1 MDGRGNTVWATHFLI
16 AMLEPTDT
24 TMAMACPPGG
34 CGVAAGV
41 GRTHAGP
48 QRSGGGLRLSLN
60 AARGE
65 AALFR
70 SFTVVGPVILEWSP
84 NLGDL
89 FMLFNNG
96 LIAFQDSTSCGL
108 VYPIGR
114 LPWGSGSGYDSPIT
128 LSRRITMAFVNETI
142 PEADLHRIDFASV
155 IHPLHSC
162 PIEIPSEWSIDR
174 ERDIALISLGGGSG
188 ENSMYPSFFLIYW
201 QGQFTDVHLVAS
213 TTGSFRTWDLE
224 VTWTLRFL
232 RELNGVPDALFL
244 EILKEALTCYGYMDV
259 TLRERVKA
267 VKFNF
272 DNKIIIRG

>member
-1 MDGRGNTVWATHFLI
+1 M
-16 AMLEPTDT
+16 P
-24 TMAMACPPGG
+24 
-34 CGVAAGV
+34 
-41 GRTHAGP
+41 
-48 QRSGGGLRLSLN
+48 
-60 AARGE
+60 
-65 AALFR
+65 
-70 SFTVVGPVILEWSP
+70 
-84 NLGDL
+84 
-89 FMLFNNG
+89 FNNG

-108 VYPIGR
+108 DYPIGR
-114 LPWGSGSGYDSPIT
+114 RPWGSGSGYDSPIT
-128 LSRRITMAFVNETI
+128 LSRSISMAFVNETI

-162 PIEIPSEWSIDR
+162 PIEIPSEWTIDR

-188 ENSMYPSFFLIYW
+188 ENSIYPSFFLIYW

-232 RELNGVPDALFL
+232 RELNGVPEALFL
-244 EILKEALTCYGYMDV
+244 EILKEALTSYGYMDV

-272 DNKIIIRG
+272 DNNIIIRG